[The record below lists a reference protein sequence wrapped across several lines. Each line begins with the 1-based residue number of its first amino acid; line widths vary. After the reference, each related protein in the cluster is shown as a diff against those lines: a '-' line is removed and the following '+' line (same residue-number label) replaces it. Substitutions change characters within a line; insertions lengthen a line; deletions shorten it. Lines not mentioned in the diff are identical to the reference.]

1 MNAMRPVS
9 QPNPKLDLSFD
20 RVVTVLAGKM

>member
-1 MNAMRPVS
+1 MRPVY